1 MDFAKER
8 VSNTE
13 DIAIKTM
20 KNKKDQ
26 KNPEHQWI
34 IGQLQAVKYMC
45 SWSPKERREKEE
57 SKTFSKTKKL
67 KNV

>member
-26 KNPEHQWI
+26 KNPEHQ
-34 IGQLQAVKYMC
+34 
-45 SWSPKERREKEE
+45 
-57 SKTFSKTKKL
+57 
-67 KNV
+67 